1 MTTTLIE
8 AKPDSKNVE
17 VAYPPSRRGHL
28 TDGVAVAALMAAVV
42 GMLTL
47 AVVNIFT
54 AASKG
59 FNAWVHSIGKL
70 WMPGAEGIGP
80 YSGKETLAL
89 VAWLASWVILGVVLG
104 GKEMKLSR
112 WLIVFLVGVGIA
124 TTLIWPP
131 VFEHLAERI
140 AGH

>member
-17 VAYPPSRRGHL
+17 VAYTPSRRGHL

-59 FNAWVHSIGKL
+59 FNAWVHSVGKL
-70 WMPGAEGIGP
+70 WMPGEEGIGP

-131 VFEHLAERI
+131 VFEYLAELI

>member
-1 MTTTLIE
+1 MSPTTIT
-8 AKPDSKNVE
+8 ATPDERNVE
-17 VAYPPSRRGHL
+17 VAMMPSTLERIPG
-28 TDGVAVAALMAAVV
+28 GIAVAALMAAMV

-47 AVVNIFT
+47 AVVNVFT

-59 FNAWVHSIGKL
+59 FNVWVHEVGKL
-70 WMPGAEGIGP
+70 WMPGAAGIGP

-89 VAWLASWVILGVVLG
+89 VAWLGTWLVLHFALRQRDL
-104 GKEMKLSR
+104 EISR
-112 WLIVFLVGVGIA
+112 WFIVFLIGLGVA

-131 VFEHLAERI
+131 VFEYL